1 MAIRKN
7 CRIEPDNETSIE
19 LDSQFLKGF
28 EKAGWLEIIMK
39 FFCYSI
45 EVTIAFSNLFDGNK
59 VVVGGVQWQ
68 IDEEF
73 IIVSMGLS
81 NEGEK
86 WVKHT
91 PLKDVP

>member
-1 MAIRKN
+1 MEEMMWLG
-7 CRIEPDNETSIE
+7 IE
-19 LDSQFLKGF
+19 
-28 EKAGWLEIIMK
+28 MH
-39 FFCYSI
+39 
-45 EVTIAFSNLFDGNK
+45 
-59 VVVGGVQWQ
+59 

-73 IIVSMGLS
+73 IVVAMGLS

>member
-1 MAIRKN
+1 MAIGKN

-45 EVTIAFSNLFDGNK
+45 EVTIAFSTCLMETRLWLGVYSGRLMKNSSLFP
-59 VVVGGVQWQ
+59 
-68 IDEEF
+68 
-73 IIVSMGLS
+73 
-81 NEGEK
+81 
-86 WVKHT
+86 WVYQMRVRNGSSTH
-91 PLKDVP
+91 P